1 VECYVCVC
9 VCVGIRSISL
19 AITNS
24 PEKTLFSSSNG
35 AVSTKLVTY
44 GVSVDCCGV
53 SLVLAV
59 VSFTKEKKK
68 IKIN

>member
-1 VECYVCVC
+1 MECYVCVRRYP
-9 VCVGIRSISL
+9 VHLAI

>member
-1 VECYVCVC
+1 MCVC

-59 VSFTKEKKK
+59 VSFTKEKK
-68 IKIN
+68 IKK